1 MKKQALENKNKK
13 LLLKLGLGAVFMFG
27 FCFMLVPIYTLVCKQ
42 AGLNGKIYQD
52 GATPL
57 PTGPTFVDTSRDSI
71 IHFTTATEQALG
83 VEFKPMV
90 SKIDIHPGA
99 NKEVFFLAK
108 NNTGHDIT
116 VQAIPSIAPGIC
128 AKYLQK
134 TQCFCFTQQTLLK
147 NEKALM
153 PVIFHIDPEAP
164 KDCDNVALSYTMYD
178 ATKYLKNVPHFT
190 KGRIDL

>member
-1 MKKQALENKNKK
+1 
-13 LLLKLGLGAVFMFG
+13 
-27 FCFMLVPIYTLVCKQ
+27 MLFRSVPT
-42 AGLNGKIYQD
+42 N
-52 GATPL
+52 TSS
-57 PTGPTFVDTSRDSI
+57 FVDTSRTVTIDFS
-71 IHFTTATEQALG
+71 TSMQKALNID
-83 VEFKPMV
+83 FRAMV
-90 SKIDIHPGA
+90 SKIELHPGA

-116 VQAIPSIAPGIC
+116 VQAIPSISPGIC

-164 KDCDNVALSYTMYD
+164 KDCDYVTLNYTMYD

>member
-1 MKKQALENKNKK
+1 MTSATTQQKNKK
-13 LLLKLGLGAVFMFG
+13 LIIKLLCAVIFMFG
-27 FCFMLVPIYTLVCKQ
+27 FCYALVPLYTLVCKQ
-42 AGLNGKIYQD
+42 AGLNGKIYQA
-52 GATPL
+52 GAV
-57 PTGPTFVDTSRDSI
+57 PTNTSSFVDTSRTVTIDFS
-71 IHFTTATEQALG
+71 TSMQKALNID
-83 VEFKPMV
+83 FRAMV
-90 SKIDIHPGA
+90 SKIELHPGA

-116 VQAIPSIAPGIC
+116 VQAIPSISPGIC

-164 KDCDNVALSYTMYD
+164 KDCDYVTLNYTMYD